1 MALYSQGNMLY
12 IFRVAD
18 EDIILL
24 PLGTWQSGHIIQVIM
39 DAKERKYGKIK
50 DGFKH
55 KLSCYTVAGIAFSME
70 KAICRI
76 KIPRFS

>member
-1 MALYSQGNMLY
+1 
-12 IFRVAD
+12 
-18 EDIILL
+18 
-24 PLGTWQSGHIIQVIM
+24 M

-55 KLSCYTVAGIAFSME
+55 KLSCCTVGGIAFSME